1 MDKLIF
7 NFTDEVN
14 PDFEKNCIRNIL
26 AKVTSVITQMDT
38 SELYE
43 EDVNMIETLSTTAIA
58 LVDEIKYLEKLEL
71 FGFEHDEECEN

>member
-7 NFTDEVN
+7 DFADEVN
-14 PDFEKNCIRNIL
+14 PHFEKNCIRNIL
-26 AKVTSVITQMDT
+26 AKVTSAITQMDT

-58 LVDEIKYLEKLEL
+58 LVDEIKYLDKIEEL
-71 FGFEHDEECEN
+71 GFDEE